1 MAKNERIIA
10 QDLTE
15 IKGTLQQY
23 SDPEKLCEPCIVL
36 SKEIKKYPIN
46 PSIFPRIEKISLL
59 SESSFFSN
67 SLVEDIIKEIDE
79 LVEILVS
86 S

>member
-15 IKGTLQQY
+15 IKGTFQQY
-23 SDPEKLCEPCIVL
+23 SDPEKLREPCIVL
-36 SKEIKKYPIN
+36 AKEIKKYPIN
-46 PSIFPRIEKISLL
+46 PEISPRIEKISLL
-59 SESSFFSN
+59 SKSTSFST
-67 SLVEDIIKEIDE
+67 SIVENTIKEIDE